1 MRVECDSKKVGG
13 VEAHEPRLITS
24 ATRNYRDDVAS
35 EHFFH
40 RARVTN
46 KVERVWEELQ
56 KPSTWKQIGGVD
68 RITDE
73 QFDEHGDL
81 VGYRFTIVVAG
92 TDYQGMATR
101 RLAERGRLTVM
112 GIDSSQLTGEI
123 EVALSPDEETTW
135 IELSLA
141 MASKGLLSAMLF
153 PAVVRAV
160 AGGFDATAAEFVN
173 SLSN

>member
-1 MRVECDSKKVGG
+1 MRVECDSEKVGG
-13 VEAHEPRLITS
+13 IEAHEPRVITS
-24 ATRNYRDDVAS
+24 AARNYRDNVAN
-35 EHFFH
+35 EHFRH

-68 RITDE
+68 HISDE
-73 QFDEHGDL
+73 RFDEHEDL

-92 TDYQGMATR
+92 TSHQGMATR
-101 RLAERGRLTVM
+101 TLAERQKLMVM
-112 GIDSSQLTGEI
+112 GIDTSQLTGKI
-123 EVALSPDEETTW
+123 EVALSPYGETTW

-153 PAVVRAV
+153 PAIVKAV

>member
-1 MRVECDSKKVGG
+1 
-13 VEAHEPRLITS
+13 
-24 ATRNYRDDVAS
+24 VAS

-40 RARVTN
+40 RAPVTN
-46 KVERVWEELQ
+46 RVERVWDELQ

-68 RITDE
+68 YISDE
-73 QFDEHGDL
+73 QFDEHEDL

-92 TDYQGMATR
+92 TDYQGIATR
-101 RLAERGRLTVM
+101 TFAERPKLMVM

>member
-1 MRVECDSKKVGG
+1 MGVECDSKKVGG

-24 ATRNYRDDVAS
+24 TAPNYRDNVAS

-68 RITDE
+68 HVTDE
-73 QFDEHGDL
+73 QFDENEDL
-81 VGYRFTIVVAG
+81 IGYRFTIVVAG

-101 RLAERGRLTVM
+101 TLAERQRLMVM

-123 EVALSPDEETTW
+123 EVALSPEGETTW

-141 MASKGLLSAMLF
+141 MASKGLLSAMIF
-153 PAVVRAV
+153 PAIVKAV
-160 AGGFDATAAEFVN
+160 AGGFDDTAAEFVN

>member
-46 KVERVWEELQ
+46 QVERVWEELQ

>member
-1 MRVECDSKKVGG
+1 M
-13 VEAHEPRLITS
+13 
-24 ATRNYRDDVAS
+24 AS

-73 QFDEHGDL
+73 RFDKHGDL
-81 VGYRFTIVVAG
+81 IGYRFTIFVAG
-92 TDYQGMATR
+92 TDYQGLATR
-101 RLAERGRLTVM
+101 TLAERRRLMVM
-112 GIDSSQLTGEI
+112 GIDSPQLTGEI
-123 EVALSPDEETTW
+123 GVALSPNGETTW

-153 PAVVRAV
+153 PAVVKAV
-160 AGGFDATAAEFVN
+160 AGGFDATATEFVN